1 MASFHSLSA
10 IRRGASVLAL
20 ALLLAGQADS
30 AFARTTEDKGNKPVL
45 RAMTP
50 TMAVPPKIQ
59 RLEGRAE
66 LAQPLEGWQASQA
79 YRQGF
84 AAMNAN
90 NFAAAANCFKVAGDG
105 FEASG
110 EGVHAGEARFA
121 EAQANKLMRQD
132 AKAAKI
138 FGMAAELFKKYDP
151 SNPFLKAS
159 LARMGDKKPPLQG
172 TLTHQD
178 VRLRSLPPQM
188 DTVQRTI
195 PLKGKV
201 TELDD
206 GTKIAS
212 LHDNDFFTG
221 GQRRLLPEAAAA
233 DINEGFIKDQI
244 LKAFAQ
250 MNCLEFAAL
259 GGNTYTAPDNYTS
272 LKSGGKPI
280 VIGASE
286 ELWSPSIK
294 LFLNRKQYGISMDL
308 PGMNKYSHNVL
319 VVTDGQHVLAID
331 PRTHDTWKLMAAV
344 AKKQKGPEFN
354 WQKLGHVHNA
364 AASQ

>member
-1 MASFHSLSA
+1 MASSDRLTIIQRA
-10 IRRGASVLAL
+10 ASVLVFAAILCGQTVSAL
-20 ALLLAGQADS
+20 ARTAD
-30 AFARTTEDKGNKPVL
+30 DHGPVL
-45 RAMTP
+45 HALTP
-50 TMAVPPKIQ
+50 TMATPPKST

-66 LAQPLEGWQASQA
+66 VAQPLEGWQASQA

-90 NFAAAANCFKVAGDG
+90 NFAAAANCFKTAGDG

-121 EAQANKLMRQD
+121 EAQARKFMKQD
-132 AKAAKI
+132 AQAARL
-138 FGMAAELFKKYDP
+138 FGQAADLFKKYDP
-151 SNPFLKAS
+151 GNPFLKAA
-159 LARMGDKKPPLQG
+159 LGRMAERTPLQG
-172 TLTHQD
+172 KVSHID
-178 VRLRSLPPQM
+178 SRLRSLPPQM
-188 DTVQRTI
+188 DTVQRNI

-201 TELDD
+201 TELED
-206 GTKIAS
+206 GTKVAS

-233 DINEGFIKDQI
+233 DINEGFIKEQI

-259 GGNTYTAPDNYTS
+259 GGNTYTAPDNYS
-272 LKSGGKPI
+272 PLKSGGKPI
-280 VIGASE
+280 VIGASD

-294 LFLNRKQYGISMDL
+294 LYLNGKQYGVSMDL

-319 VVTDGQHVLAID
+319 VVTDGQHVLSID
-331 PRTHDTWKLMAAV
+331 PRTHDTWKLMVAV
-344 AKKQKGPEFN
+344 SKKQKRPEFN
-354 WQKLGHVHNA
+354 WQKLAHVHNA

>member
-1 MASFHSLSA
+1 MASFNSLSA
-10 IRRGASVLAL
+10 LRRGATALAL
-20 ALLLAGQADS
+20 ALISAGQAAS
-30 AFARTTEDKGNKPVL
+30 SLARTAEDSGTVL
-45 RAMTP
+45 HALTP
-50 TMAVPPKIQ
+50 TMATPPKSQ
-59 RLEGRAE
+59 KLQGRAE
-66 LAQPLEGWQASQA
+66 VAQPLEGWQASQA

-84 AAMNAN
+84 AAMSAN
-90 NFAAAANCFKVAGDG
+90 NFAAAASCFKVAGDG

-121 EAQANKLMRQD
+121 EAQACKLMRQD

-138 FGMAAELFKKYDP
+138 FGMAADLFKRYDP

-159 LARMGDKKPPLQG
+159 LARMEEKKPPLQG
-172 TLTHQD
+172 KLTHRASPD

-188 DTVQRTI
+188 DTVQRNI
-195 PLKGKV
+195 PLKGNV

-206 GTKIAS
+206 GTKVAS

-221 GQRRLLPEAAAA
+221 GQKRLLPEAAAA
-233 DINEGFIKDQI
+233 DINEGFVKEQI

-286 ELWSPSIK
+286 ELWSPNIK

-331 PRTHDTWKLMAAV
+331 PRTHDTWKLMAGV
-344 AKKQKGPEFN
+344 AKKKGPEFN

>member
-1 MASFHSLSA
+1 M
-10 IRRGASVLAL
+10 RRRALAVAL
-20 ALLLAGQADS
+20 ALIAAGGATS
-30 AFARTTEDKGNKPVL
+30 ALARTTEDAGNGSVL
-45 RAMTP
+45 HALTP
-50 TMAVPPKIQ
+50 TMATPPKSQ
-59 RLEGRAE
+59 KLQGRAE
-66 LAQPLEGWQASQA
+66 VAQPLEGWQASQA

-121 EAQANKLMRQD
+121 EAQACKLMRQD
-132 AKAAKI
+132 AQAAKL
-138 FGMAAELFKKYDP
+138 FARAADLFKKFDP

-159 LARMGDKKPPLQG
+159 LARMADRKPALQG
-172 TLTHQD
+172 KLSHSD

-188 DTVQRTI
+188 DTVQRNI

-201 TELDD
+201 TELED
-206 GTKIAS
+206 GTKVAS
-212 LHDNDFFTG
+212 LHDDDFFTG

-233 DINEGFIKDQI
+233 DISEGFVKDQI

-250 MNCLEFAAL
+250 MNCLEFSAL

-280 VIGASE
+280 VIGASD

-294 LFLNRKQYGISMDL
+294 LFLNGKQYAISMDL
-308 PGMNKYSHNVL
+308 PSMNKYSHNVL

-331 PRTHDTWKLMAAV
+331 PRTHETWKLMAAV
-344 AKKQKGPEFN
+344 AKKQKRPEFN
-354 WQKLGHVHNA
+354 WQKLQHVHNA

>member
-1 MASFHSLSA
+1 MASPHLSFA
-10 IRRGASVLAL
+10 KRHGTAAFAWALIVAGQTGSAL
-20 ALLLAGQADS
+20 A
-30 AFARTTEDKGNKPVL
+30 RTAEDRSGGL
-45 RAMTP
+45 HAMTP
-50 TMAVPPKIQ
+50 TMAVPPPSTKLQ
-59 RLEGRAE
+59 GRAE
-66 LAQPLEGWQASQA
+66 VAQPLEGWQASQA

-90 NFAAAANCFKVAGDG
+90 NFVAAASCFKAAGDG

-121 EAQANKLMRQD
+121 EAQACKLMRQD
-132 AKAAKI
+132 AKASKI

-151 SNPFLKAS
+151 TSPFLKAS
-159 LARMGDKKPPLQG
+159 LARMDDHKPPPLQG
-172 TLTHQD
+172 KLSNTD

-201 TELDD
+201 TELED

-233 DINEGFIKDQI
+233 DLNEGFVKDQI

-250 MNCLEFAAL
+250 MNCLEFASL

-280 VIGASE
+280 VIGASDE
-286 ELWSPSIK
+286 FWSPSIK
-294 LFLNRKQYGISMDL
+294 LFLNGKQYGISMDL
-308 PGMNKYSHNVL
+308 PQMNKYSHNVM

-344 AKKQKGPEFN
+344 KKQKRTEFN

>member
-1 MASFHSLSA
+1 
-10 IRRGASVLAL
+10 
-20 ALLLAGQADS
+20 
-30 AFARTTEDKGNKPVL
+30 
-45 RAMTP
+45 
-50 TMAVPPKIQ
+50 
-59 RLEGRAE
+59 
-66 LAQPLEGWQASQA
+66 
-79 YRQGF
+79 
-84 AAMNAN
+84 
-90 NFAAAANCFKVAGDG
+90 
-105 FEASG
+105 
-110 EGVHAGEARFA
+110 
-121 EAQANKLMRQD
+121 MRQD

-138 FGMAAELFKKYDP
+138 FGMAADLFKRYDP

-159 LARMGDKKPPLQG
+159 LARMDDRKPPAPLQG
-172 TLTHQD
+172 KLTHQD

-188 DTVQRTI
+188 DTVQRNI
-195 PLKGKV
+195 PLKGNV
-201 TELDD
+201 TELED
-206 GTKIAS
+206 GTKVAS

-233 DINEGFIKDQI
+233 DIHEGFVKDQI

-280 VIGASE
+280 VIGASDE
-286 ELWSPSIK
+286 FWSPSIK
-294 LFLNRKQYGISMDL
+294 LFLNGKQYGISMDL

-319 VVTDGQHVLAID
+319 VVTDGQHVLALD

-344 AKKQKGPEFN
+344 AKKRKGPEFN
-354 WQKLGHVHNA
+354 WQKLGHIHNA